1 MFLRKIRQKRTSDA
15 TGSEKIYESLQLV
28 ESCRTAD
35 GPRQKLLLNLGPIPL
50 EKEDYKAFT
59 QELQA
64 RLTGQTQLLRKKR
77 KDSLVSQLV
86 NDAYERLMR
95 KTAQPIKTGP
105 EREMKRIDVNS
116 HQVSQCRSVGGEY
129 VCHMFWKKLGLPEF
143 LESMTVSAA
152 NMALIEVLVVGRLMD
167 PGSERATQAW
177 LEKRSGLW
185 DMLKLK
191 EAPSLSSF
199 YRAGDLLF
207 SHKDKLESHLQAQET
222 QLFDLKNTMVFY
234 DLTNTYVEGRAEKN
248 SKAKFGRSKEKRS
261 DCRLV
266 TLGLVVDEQGFAKH
280 SQLFSGSESECGTLK
295 GMIEKLGIPHEK
307 KDMTVVLDAGI
318 ATAKNL
324 EWLKENGYGYIVCHR
339 GKAPKNQTM
348 ETQNVTP
355 ETIQSKSATDTQIQI
370 IRYEA
375 DGDTYLTCKSESRA
389 LKETGMRTQQ
399 ETRFLAELT
408 HLQTGLSLPRRT
420 KTFTRVLEI
429 LGRLKERYPSISQLY
444 EVVVLSETGK
454 DVTDPSVNAIELT
467 WTKKEPVYQK
477 SIESEGSYTLRTNRS
492 ALDTAEIWNTYI
504 SLGRVETAFRN
515 MKSHLGFRP
524 VFHQCEARTDA
535 HLFIS
540 VVAYHLLQ
548 AIEHTLRQQ
557 GDTRSWWTIRNTL
570 STHQAYT
577 LTYDELSDSQE
588 WIKHHVRATSL
599 PDHDQKYIYSLLA
612 LSHTPFKKR
621 KLSLKM

>member
-28 ESCRTAD
+28 ESCRTAE

-50 EKEDYKAFT
+50 EKEDYKAFV

-77 KDSLVSQLV
+77 KDSIVSQLV

-116 HQVSQCRSVGGEY
+116 HQISQCRSIGGDY
-129 VCHMFWKKLGLPEF
+129 VCHMFWKKLGLPEY
-143 LESMTVSAA
+143 LESLNVSAS
-152 NMALIEVLVVGRLMD
+152 NRALIEALVVGRLMA
-167 PGSERATQAW
+167 PGSERATHEW

-185 DMLKLK
+185 DLLKLN
-191 EAPSLSSF
+191 EAPSLSGF
-199 YRAGDLLF
+199 YRAGDVLF
-207 SHKDKLESHLQAQET
+207 SHKEKLESHLQAQET
-222 QLFDLKNTMVFY
+222 RLFDLKNTMAFY
-234 DLTNTYVEGRAEKN
+234 DLTNTYFEGRAEKN

-266 TLGLVVDEQGFAKH
+266 TLGLVVDEQGFAKK

-295 GMIEKLGIPHEK
+295 GMIESLGIPQEK
-307 KDMTVVLDAGI
+307 KGMTVVLDAGI
-318 ATAKNL
+318 ATSKNL
-324 EWLKENGYGYIVCHR
+324 AWLKETGHHYIVCHR
-339 GKAPKNQTM
+339 GKAPQNPNAQTDGK
-348 ETQNVTP
+348 T
-355 ETIQSKSATDTQIQI
+355 ETIQSSSATDTQIDV
-370 IRYEA
+370 IRYYV
-375 DGDTYLTCKSESRA
+375 DGDTYLKCKSKTRA
-389 LKETGMRTQQ
+389 FKETGMRTQQ

-408 HLQTGLSLPRRT
+408 RLHAGLFLPRRT

-444 EVVVLSETGK
+444 EIVVLPESDKQVTSP
-454 DVTDPSVNAIELT
+454 DVKAIDVQ
-467 WTKKEPVYQK
+467 WTKREPAYQK
-477 SIESEGSYTLRTNRS
+477 TIDSEGDYLLRTDLS
-492 ALDTAEIWNTYI
+492 ALTTSEIWNTYI
-504 SLGRVETAFRN
+504 CLGRVETAFRN

-524 VFHQCEARTDA
+524 IFHQCAERTDS

-548 AIEHTLRQQ
+548 AIEHTLRQC
-557 GDTRSWWTIRNTL
+557 GDTRSWWAIRNTL

-577 LTYDELSDSQE
+577 LAYDELSDSQE
-588 WIKHHVRATSL
+588 WVKHHVRSTSL
-599 PDHDQKYIYSLLA
+599 PDHDQKHIYSLLA
-612 LSHTPFKKR
+612 LPHTPFKKR